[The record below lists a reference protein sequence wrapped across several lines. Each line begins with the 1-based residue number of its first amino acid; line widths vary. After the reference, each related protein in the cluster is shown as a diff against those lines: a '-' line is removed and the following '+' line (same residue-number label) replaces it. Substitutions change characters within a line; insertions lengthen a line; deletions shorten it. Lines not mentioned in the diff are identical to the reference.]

1 MRNTIYATLLLAAVS
16 TTALAQTQSEQ
27 RPAEAAPAATASFE
41 QRESWCQKY
50 ASWFV
55 QRSPTVGATPADVR
69 PTQRVENEINY
80 CKLDPR
86 EYERETLAELA
97 RANISPS

>member
-1 MRNTIYATLLLAAVS
+1 MRNAIYATFLFAAVS
-16 TTALAQTQSEQ
+16 SAAMAQTQTQQ
-27 RPAEAAPAATASFE
+27 RPVEAAPAATAAFE

-55 QRSPTVGATPADVR
+55 ERTPVVGASPTDVR

-86 EYERETLAELA
+86 QYERETLAELA
-97 RANISPS
+97 RANAES